1 MNNQLQSTSIKLPS
15 TMNKSTFLLKKN
27 VFISVDTRNFRKE
40 RTTLL
45 ENVWLKKLC
54 LHMSKVKDVSTM
66 YCPLELTEKFVKT
79 TKILFTST
87 IPMSP
92 SFSDNVFPA
101 LTFRYWMRHV
111 SSSVTDWTISKYVN

>member
-1 MNNQLQSTSIKLPS
+1 MNKSTMNNQLQSTSIKLPS
-15 TMNKSTFLLKKN
+15 TMNKSTFLLKKTI
-27 VFISVDTRNFRKE
+27 FISVEARNFRKE

-79 TKILFTST
+79 TKILFIST

-92 SFSDNVFPA
+92 SFSENVFPP
-101 LTFRYWMRHV
+101 LTFRYWM
-111 SSSVTDWTISKYVN
+111 